1 MSDLELSPNPPT
13 DPGEASAGA
22 MPLWQHLDELRGILV
37 KSFLALGMVFCV
49 TYYFN
54 ESIIRFLEAPI
65 LSALPEGQ
73 KQLYFSGLADKFLV
87 YLKVSFY
94 ASLVLTSPYLLKQVW
109 NFIVPGLKE
118 NERQYAVPVLFMG
131 SLAFLLGLAFA
142 YFVVIPTG
150 YRFLLNFGGPNEKPL
165 INVSDYFGLTIQLLL
180 SMGVLFELPVIAFFL
195 GKMGVIEVE
204 WLKRFR
210 PQAYLGLTV
219 LAAFLTP
226 TPDAFT
232 LFLVLI
238 PLILLYEL
246 SVQLIGWAH
255 KV

>member
-1 MSDLELSPNPPT
+1 MADLENTLNTTASELEK
-13 DPGEASAGA
+13 EAGT
-22 MPLWQHLDELRGILV
+22 MPLWQHLDELRGALV
-37 KSFLALGMVFCV
+37 KSLIALAVVFCA
-49 TYYFN
+49 TYYFS
-54 ESIIRFLEAPI
+54 ETIIRFLESPI
-65 LSALPEGQ
+65 LEALPEGQ

-109 NFIVPGLKE
+109 NFIVPGLEE
-118 NERQYAVPVLFMG
+118 NERQFAIPFLVFG
-131 SLAFLLGLAFA
+131 SFAFLVGIAFA
-142 YFVVIPTG
+142 YYLVIPAG

-180 SMGVLFELPVIAFFL
+180 LMGVLFELPVVAMLL
-195 GKMGVIEVE
+195 GKMGLIQVE

-246 SVQLIGWAH
+246 SVQLIRWAH
-255 KV
+255 KA

>member
-1 MSDLELSPNPPT
+1 
-13 DPGEASAGA
+13 
-22 MPLWQHLDELRGILV
+22 
-37 KSFLALGMVFCV
+37 
-49 TYYFN
+49 
-54 ESIIRFLEAPI
+54 
-65 LSALPEGQ
+65 
-73 KQLYFSGLADKFLV
+73 
-87 YLKVSFY
+87 
-94 ASLVLTSPYLLKQVW
+94 
-109 NFIVPGLKE
+109 
-118 NERQYAVPVLFMG
+118 
-131 SLAFLLGLAFA
+131 
-142 YFVVIPTG
+142 
-150 YRFLLNFGGPNEKPL
+150 
-165 INVSDYFGLTIQLLL
+165 
-180 SMGVLFELPVIAFFL
+180 MGVLFELPVIAFFL